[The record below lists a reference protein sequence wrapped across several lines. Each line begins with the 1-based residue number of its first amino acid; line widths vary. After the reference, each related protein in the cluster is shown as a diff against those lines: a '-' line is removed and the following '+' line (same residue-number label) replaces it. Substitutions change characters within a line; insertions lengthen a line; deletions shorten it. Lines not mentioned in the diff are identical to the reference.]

1 EAAEPLFRRSLEIC
15 EQVLGAD
22 HPNTAASLN
31 NLAGLYESQ
40 GRYEAAEP
48 LFRRCLEIVL
58 EKLGQDHPNTQT
70 VLGNFVTF
78 VQTVIETDRAAE
90 LSDHPLTQ
98 SILQQLTT
106 PPNP

>member
-1 EAAEPLFRRSLEIC
+1 LEI
-15 EQVLGAD
+15 
-22 HPNTAASLN
+22 
-31 NLAGLYESQ
+31 
-40 GRYEAAEP
+40 
-48 LFRRCLEIVL
+48 FL

-70 VLGNFVTF
+70 VLGNFRVF
-78 VQTVIETDRAAE
+78 VQTVIEADRAAE